1 MNITDTK
8 INNGFWKERKELNKS
23 VSLYAVLKSLFILS
37 RVTLYFAIWSGV
49 PLLKGTKNPPGP
61 GLYSVPSIL

>member
-23 VSLYAVLKSLFILS
+23 VSLYAVLKLSLIH
-37 RVTLYFAIWSGV
+37 I
-49 PLLKGTKNPPGP
+49 
-61 GLYSVPSIL
+61 